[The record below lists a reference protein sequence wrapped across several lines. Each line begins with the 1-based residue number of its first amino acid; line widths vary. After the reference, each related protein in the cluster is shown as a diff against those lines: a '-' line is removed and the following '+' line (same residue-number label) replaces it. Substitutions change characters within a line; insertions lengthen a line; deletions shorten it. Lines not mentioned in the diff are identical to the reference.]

1 MTRHVAPL
9 VSAMSPRKWPCLM
22 LTVHNFTYG
31 LLTPGLA
38 YLLSVL
44 GSFLGLRCTA
54 RAQAH
59 SGGSRI
65 RWLVLGA
72 VSIGSAGIWVM
83 HFIAM
88 LGYSV
93 PGHTIRFNVP
103 LTVLSLVIA
112 VAVTLVGLCIVG
124 FGDDTTPRLLIGG
137 VITGVGVASM
147 HYMGIAAMRLDGS
160 MQFSPVL
167 FVASVVIAVVAA
179 TVALW
184 FTLRLRTIWSTVGAA
199 LIMGVAICGMHYTG
213 MAAMKMYPV
222 APGTLAATSGA
233 SAAGFLLPLILGISI
248 LAFVL
253 TALIAL
259 SPSEEEI
266 RAEAALSERIAQL
279 ERNTGGPRY
288 GG

>member
-1 MTRHVAPL
+1 
-9 VSAMSPRKWPCLM
+9 M

-59 SGGSRI
+59 AGASRI

-72 VSIGSAGIWVM
+72 VAIGAAGIWVM

-88 LGYSV
+88 LGYSI
-93 PGHTIRFNVP
+93 PGQQIRFNVP
-103 LTVLSLVIA
+103 LTVLSMLIA
-112 VAVTLVGLCIVG
+112 VAVTLVGLFIVSSG
-124 FGDDTTPRLLIGG
+124 GDTTPRLLIGG

-147 HYMGIAAMRLDGS
+147 HYMGIAAMRMDAT

-167 FVASVVIAVVAA
+167 FIASVVIAVVAA

-184 FTLRLRTIWSTVGAA
+184 FALRLRNIWSTVGAA
-199 LIMGVAICGMHYTG
+199 LIMGVAISGMHYTG

-222 APGTLAATSGA
+222 APGTVVATAGA
-233 SAAGFLLPLILGISI
+233 SAEGFLLPLILGISI

-266 RAEAALSERIAQL
+266 RAEAALTERIAQL

-288 GG
+288 RG

>member
-1 MTRHVAPL
+1 
-9 VSAMSPRKWPCLM
+9 M

-59 SGGSRI
+59 TGSSRI

-72 VSIGSAGIWVM
+72 LSIGAAGIWVM

-88 LGYSV
+88 LGYSI
-93 PGHTIRFNVP
+93 PGEQIRFNVP

-112 VAVTLVGLCIVG
+112 VAVVLVGLFIVG

-147 HYMGIAAMRLDGS
+147 HYMGIAAMRMDAT
-160 MQFSPVL
+160 MQFSPLL
-167 FVASVVIAVVAA
+167 FIASVVIAVVAA

-184 FTLRLRTIWSTVGAA
+184 FTLRLRNIWSTVGAA
-199 LIMGVAICGMHYTG
+199 LIMGVAVCGMHYTG
-213 MAAMKMYPV
+213 IAAMKMYRV
-222 APGTLAATSGA
+222 APGTLVATSGA

-266 RAEAALSERIAQL
+266 RAEAALTQRIAQL
-279 ERNTGGPRY
+279 EQNTGGPRY
-288 GG
+288 RG

>member
-1 MTRHVAPL
+1 
-9 VSAMSPRKWPCLM
+9 M

-59 SGGSRI
+59 TGSSRV

-72 VSIGSAGIWVM
+72 VAIGSAGIWVM
-83 HFIAM
+83 HFIAV

-93 PGHTIRFNVP
+93 PGQTIRFNVP
-103 LTVLSLVIA
+103 LTVLSMLIA
-112 VAVTLVGLCIVG
+112 VAVTMVGLSIVG

-147 HYMGIAAMRLDGS
+147 HYMGIAAMRMNAS
-160 MQFSPVL
+160 MSFRPLL
-167 FVASVVIAVVAA
+167 FIASVIIAVVAA

-184 FTLRLRTIWSTVGAA
+184 FTLRLRNLWSTVGAA
-199 LIMGVAICGMHYTG
+199 LIMGVAISGMHYTG
-213 MAAMKMYPV
+213 MAAMRVSAP
-222 APGTLAATSGA
+222 APGTIMTTTGA
-233 SAAGFLLPLILGISI
+233 SAEGFLLPLILGISI
-248 LAFVL
+248 LTFVL

-259 SPSEEEI
+259 SPSEDEI

-279 ERNTGGPRY
+279 ERSTGGPRY

>member
-9 VSAMSPRKWPCLM
+9 VSAMSPRKWPMLM

-38 YLLSVL
+38 YLLSAL

-59 SGGSRI
+59 EGASRV

-72 VSIGSAGIWVM
+72 VSIGAAGIWVM

-93 PGHTIRFNVP
+93 PGQTIRFNIP
-103 LTVLSLVIA
+103 LTVLSMLIA
-112 VAVTLVGLCIVG
+112 VAVTMVGLFIVG
-124 FGDDTTPRLLIGG
+124 FDPTSTPRLVIAG

-147 HYMGIAAMRLDGS
+147 HYMGIAAMRMDGT
-160 MQFSPVL
+160 MKFSVIL
-167 FVASVVIAVVAA
+167 FVASVVIAVVAS

-184 FTLRLRTIWSTVGAA
+184 FALRLRNIWATVGAA
-199 LIMGVAICGMHYTG
+199 LIMGVAISGMHYTG
-213 MAAMKMYPV
+213 IAAMKMYV
-222 APGTLAATSGA
+222 APVGAVVATSGA
-233 SAAGFLLPLILGISI
+233 SAEGFLLPLILGISI
-248 LAFVL
+248 LTFVL

-259 SPSEEEI
+259 SPSEDEI
-266 RAEAALSERIAQL
+266 RAEAALTARIAEL
-279 ERNTGGPRY
+279 ERQTGGPRH
-288 GG
+288 GR

>member
-1 MTRHVAPL
+1 
-9 VSAMSPRKWPCLM
+9 M

-38 YLLSVL
+38 YVISAL

-59 SGGSRI
+59 TGGSRI

-72 VSIGSAGIWVM
+72 VSIGAAGIWTM

-88 LGYSV
+88 LGYSIL
-93 PGHTIRFNVP
+93 GEQIRFNVP
-103 LTVLSLVIA
+103 LTVLSLLIA
-112 VAVTLVGLCIVG
+112 VAVTMVGLFIVA
-124 FGDDTTPRLLIGG
+124 FGEDTTPRLLIGG

-147 HYMGIAAMRLDGS
+147 HYMGIAAMRMDAT
-160 MQFSPVL
+160 MQFSPLL
-167 FVASVVIAVVAA
+167 FIASVVIAVVAA

-184 FTLRLRTIWSTVGAA
+184 FTLRLRNVWSTVGGA

-222 APGTLAATSGA
+222 APGTLVATAGA

-266 RAEAALSERIAQL
+266 RAEAALTERIAQL

-288 GG
+288 RG

>member
-1 MTRHVAPL
+1 
-9 VSAMSPRKWPCLM
+9 M

-59 SGGSRI
+59 TGGSRI
-65 RWLVLGA
+65 RWLILGA

-83 HFIAM
+83 HFIAI

-93 PGHTIRFNVP
+93 PGRTIHFNVP
-103 LTVLSLVIA
+103 LTVLSMLIA
-112 VAVTLVGLCIVG
+112 VAVTLVGLFIVG
-124 FGDDTTPRLLIGG
+124 TGEDSTPRLLIAG

-147 HYMGIAAMRLDGS
+147 HYMGIAAMRMDAS
-160 MQFSPVL
+160 MQFSPAL

-184 FTLRLRTIWSTVGAA
+184 FTLRLRNIWSTVGAA
-199 LIMGVAICGMHYTG
+199 LIMGVAISGMHYTG
-213 MAAMKMYPV
+213 MAAMKINAP
-222 APGTLAATSGA
+222 APGTIMATAGA
-233 SAAGFLLPLILGISI
+233 SAEGFLLPLILGISI

-266 RAEAALSERIAQL
+266 RAEAALTERIAQL

-288 GG
+288 RG

>member
-1 MTRHVAPL
+1 
-9 VSAMSPRKWPCLM
+9 M

-59 SGGSRI
+59 EGAARV
-65 RWLVLGA
+65 RWLILGA

-83 HFIAM
+83 HFIAI

-93 PGHTIRFNVP
+93 PGETIRFNIP
-103 LTVLSLVIA
+103 LTVLSMLIA
-112 VAVTLVGLCIVG
+112 VGVVMVGLFIVG
-124 FGDDTTPRLLIGG
+124 FDPTSTPRLLIAG

-147 HYMGIAAMRLDGS
+147 HYMGIAAMRLDAS
-160 MQFSPVL
+160 MSYNSAL
-167 FVASVVIAVVAA
+167 FIASVAIAVVAS

-184 FTLRLRTIWSTVGAA
+184 FALRLRNIWATVGAA
-199 LIMGVAICGMHYTG
+199 LIMGVAISGMHYTG
-213 MAAMKMYPV
+213 MAAMKMTA
-222 APGTLAATSGA
+222 APASTGVVTAGA
-233 SAAGFLLPLILGISI
+233 SAEGFLLPLILGISI
-248 LAFVL
+248 LTFVL

-259 SPSEEEI
+259 SPSEDEI
-266 RAEAALSERIAQL
+266 RAEAALTARIAEL
-279 ERNTGGPRY
+279 ERQTGGPRH
-288 GG
+288 GR

>member
-1 MTRHVAPL
+1 MRAFCPRESGSPYFRKSPMTRRVARL
-9 VSAMSPRKWPCLM
+9 VSAMSPRGRLYLM

-59 SGGSRI
+59 TGGSRI

-83 HFIAM
+83 HFIAI

-93 PGHTIRFNVP
+93 PGQTIRFNVP
-103 LTVLSLVIA
+103 LTVLSMLIA
-112 VAVTLVGLCIVG
+112 VAVTMVGLSIVG

-147 HYMGIAAMRLDGS
+147 HYMGIAAMRMNAS
-160 MQFSPVL
+160 MSFRPLL
-167 FVASVVIAVVAA
+167 FIASVIIAVVAA

-184 FTLRLRTIWSTVGAA
+184 FTLRLRNLWSTVGAA
-199 LIMGVAICGMHYTG
+199 LIMGVAISGMHYTG
-213 MAAMKMYPV
+213 MAAMRVSAP
-222 APGTLAATSGA
+222 APGTIMTTTGA
-233 SAAGFLLPLILGISI
+233 SAEGFLLPLILGISI
-248 LAFVL
+248 PTFAL
-253 TALIAL
+253 TELIA
-259 SPSEEEI
+259 
-266 RAEAALSERIAQL
+266 
-279 ERNTGGPRY
+279 
-288 GG
+288 